1 MRGHVIAAAAFVLII
16 SGVLAAR
23 GETPA
28 PFGAPDP
35 ARLGP
40 KVGERVA
47 DFTLPDQQG
56 AARPLR
62 SMLGPKGAVL
72 VFFRSADW

>member
-1 MRGHVIAAAAFVLII
+1 MRRHFIVAAMFVLITA
-16 SGVLAAR
+16 GVLAQ
-23 GETPA
+23 G
-28 PFGAPDP
+28 PDP

-40 KVGERVA
+40 RIGERVA

-56 AARPLR
+56 VARPLR
-62 SMLGPKGAVL
+62 SMLGQKGAVL

>member
-1 MRGHVIAAAAFVLII
+1 MRSHFIVATVFALMT
-16 SGVLAAR
+16 SGAQ
-23 GETPA
+23 G
-28 PFGAPDP
+28 PDP

-40 KVGERVA
+40 QIGERVA

-56 AARPLR
+56 VARPLR
-62 SMLGPKGAVL
+62 SMLGPKGTVL

>member
-1 MRGHVIAAAAFVLII
+1 MRRHFLVAAVFVLIT
-16 SGVLAAR
+16 SGVLAQ
-23 GETPA
+23 G
-28 PFGAPDP
+28 PDP

-40 KVGERVA
+40 RTGERVA

-56 AARPLR
+56 VARPFR

>member
-1 MRGHVIAAAAFVLII
+1 MRSHFIAATVFVLMT
-16 SGVLAAR
+16 SGAQ
-23 GETPA
+23 G
-28 PFGAPDP
+28 PDP

-40 KVGERVA
+40 QIGERVA

-56 AARPLR
+56 VARPLR

>member
-1 MRGHVIAAAAFVLII
+1 MRRHFIVATVFVLVT
-16 SGVLAAR
+16 SGV
-23 GETPA
+23 PA
-28 PFGAPDP
+28 QGPDP

-40 KVGERVA
+40 QIGERVA

-56 AARPLR
+56 VARPLR

>member
-1 MRGHVIAAAAFVLII
+1 MRRHFIVATVFVLVT
-16 SGVLAAR
+16 SGVLALAQ
-23 GETPA
+23 G
-28 PFGAPDP
+28 PDP

-40 KVGERVA
+40 QIGERVA

-56 AARPLR
+56 VARPLR